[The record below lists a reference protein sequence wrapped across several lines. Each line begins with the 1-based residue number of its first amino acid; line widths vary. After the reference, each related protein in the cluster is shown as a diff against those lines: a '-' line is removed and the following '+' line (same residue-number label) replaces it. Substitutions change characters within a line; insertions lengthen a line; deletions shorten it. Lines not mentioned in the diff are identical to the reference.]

1 MAWNESLEA
10 LKGLVAEAAQ
20 AAARVTKSAASVTK
34 SNISILTEQDK
45 QKKAYLE
52 LGKLYYRDFI
62 TGEEPDD
69 AEYLPLCEAITEA
82 AKNIEALRGELEEA
96 KAAFACKPAQEE
108 PVQESADLE
117 EELDNLHKEL
127 DELEADLSKL
137 DGVEEKAEEVKEAV
151 EAVFE
156 VVEDTPQPEEPK
168 PEEPKPEE

>member
-1 MAWNESLEA
+1 MAWNESLET

-20 AAARVTKSAASVTK
+20 AAARVTKNAASVTK

-69 AEYLPLCEAITEA
+69 AEYLPLCDAITEA
-82 AKNIEALRGELEEA
+82 ARNIEALRGELEEA
-96 KAAFACKPAQEE
+96 KAAFVKPAKEE
-108 PVQESADLE
+108 APAAEPADLE
-117 EELDNLHKEL
+117 QELENLHKEL
-127 DELEADLSKL
+127 DELENDLSKL
-137 DGVEEKAEEVKEAV
+137 DGVEEKAQKVQ

-156 VVEDTPQPEEPK
+156 VVEDSK
-168 PEEPKPEE
+168 PEEPSQEPKAEE